1 MASPLPSSTIAPPP
15 APAAPRPGVT
25 RRVGGAWSEFREF
38 AFTGNVVDL
47 AIGVVLGASFNAVV
61 QAVVSDLITP
71 LIGLIGGNTALADTT
86 VDVGG
91 AQLAVGDLANTAI
104 YFLVTALVL
113 FAVVKAVAKVRRQP
127 AAPSRPTRPCRYCLE
142 DVPTLATRCRH
153 CTSVLVDPNGPA
165 PALGAS
171 A

>member
-1 MASPLPSSTIAPPP
+1 MAAKE
-15 APAAPRPGVT
+15 V
-25 RRVGGAWSEFREF
+25 RRAVGGTWKEFRDF
-38 AFTGNVVDL
+38 AFTGSVLDL
-47 AIGVVLGASFNAVV
+47 AIGVVLGAAFNALV
-61 QAVVSDLITP
+61 QAVVGDVLTP
-71 LIGLIGGNTALADTT
+71 LIGLIGGNDDLANTT
-86 VDVGG
+86 IDVGG
-91 AQLAVGDLANTAI
+91 AELRVGDLANTAI